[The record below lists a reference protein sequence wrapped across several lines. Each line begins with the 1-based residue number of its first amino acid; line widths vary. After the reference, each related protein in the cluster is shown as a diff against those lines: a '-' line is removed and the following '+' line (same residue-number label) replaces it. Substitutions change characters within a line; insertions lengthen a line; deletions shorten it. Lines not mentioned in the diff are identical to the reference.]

1 MIDLQN
7 IHNAVMIQVPCL
19 VKALPTSHGTRII
32 ECEASCE
39 EVDLEGD
46 VVLQQ
51 ALLNSAHFFVK
62 SGMIDLEHYGEIGE
76 RLGIADPTSYIIG
89 RPLAVTDL
97 GGKRTGVRAEI
108 MRSQDGSFDPSINR
122 FDSFWKSLQSNP
134 PVTWYSSI
142 FAIPTDW
149 DNCGEKS
156 CSHGAIRYV
165 IKEMEWHSLAM
176 TRHPMNNKIKGA
188 ARIVKANQ
196 YIELAKAW
204 APPHHD
210 EQPQPDAS
218 PTKFSMK
225 NLRATYDNHIAKDCP
240 FAGPG
245 IISRGVFKEHF
256 EGCGGMTEDS
266 ADILSHALFSS
277 LLADMRS

>member
-1 MIDLQN
+1 MIDLEN
-7 IHNAVMIQVPCL
+7 LDNAVVISVPSL
-19 VKALPTSHGTRII
+19 IKALPASENNGARII
-32 ECEASCE
+32 EVEASCE

-51 ALLNSAHFFVK
+51 ALLNSAKHFVSK
-62 SGMIDLEHYGEIGE
+62 GMIDLEHYGEIGE

-108 MRSQDGSFDPSINR
+108 MRSQDGSIDPGNNR
-122 FDSFWKSLQSNP
+122 YDSFWKSLQSNP

-142 FAIPTDW
+142 FAFPTDW

-156 CSHGAIRYV
+156 CTHGATRYV

-188 ARIVKANQ
+188 AKIVKANQ

-204 APPHHD
+204 APEPPK
-210 EQPQPDAS
+210 EV
-218 PTKFSMK
+218 FSMK
-225 NLRATYDNHIAKDCP
+225 SLRKTYENHIVKDCP
-240 FAGPG
+240 FGGPG
-245 IISRGVFKEHF
+245 IISRGCFQQHF
-256 EGCGGMTEDS
+256 EECGGMTADS

-277 LLADMRS
+277 LLVDMRS